1 MDRDLI
7 LSVEDMSICFGLPG
21 TVRPVV
27 DRVTFT
33 VAEGETVAIVG
44 ESGSGKTLIGKAL
57 MGLLPKAAHCFKG
70 RAMLHHGGR
79 VIDLLQQGRENYRDL
94 RGHTLSMIFQE
105 PMSALSPLH
114 RVGDQVGE
122 VLRTHRLARGSSDE
136 RARVLEIFREVGLPD
151 PERIYRAYP
160 FELSGG
166 LRQRA
171 IIAMAMIARWR
182 RPPDSSNG

>member
-1 MDRDLI
+1 MGRELL

-27 DRVTFT
+27 DGVSFT
-33 VAEGETVAIVG
+33 VAEGETVAVVG

-57 MGLLPKAAHCFKG
+57 MGLLPKAAQCFKG

-79 VIDLLQQGRENYRDL
+79 VIDLLDQDRENYRDL

-114 RVGDQVGE
+114 RVGDQVGADATTGTE
-122 VLRTHRLARGSSDE
+122 LQRLC
-136 RARVLEIFREVGLPD
+136 
-151 PERIYRAYP
+151 
-160 FELSGG
+160 
-166 LRQRA
+166 RA
-171 IIAMAMIARWR
+171 IRALDQVRV
-182 RPPDSSNG
+182 P